1 MKKIT
6 FVLIIFL
13 AFLGCKKSPGNCT
26 YVKVT
31 LSAPSCRK
39 VGVIIKGTKYPS
51 DDLPDQYAVEGNNI
65 CIEYSFWEDVS
76 MCMCCGGKK
85 VHVIAVH

>member
-1 MKKIT
+1 MKKIFLIGILIFT
-6 FVLIIFL
+6 FF
-13 AFLGCKKSPGNCT
+13 ACKKSAGNCISVT
-26 YVKVT
+26 VT

-51 DDLPDQYAVEGNNI
+51 DDLPDQYAVEGKNI
-65 CIEYSFWEDVS
+65 CIEYSYYDDPT
-76 MCMCCGGKK
+76 MCACCGGRK